1 MGILRINS
9 DNVVEVQ
16 TLTDVVADT
25 AITSALV
32 TVTLKDSDGVN
43 ITGETWPLSMTHVA
57 AGTYRTTL
65 SDSLG
70 LTVDTTVTGL
80 FVADDGAGKH
90 WEECETYIVV
100 CSG

>member
-25 AITSALV
+25 AITTATV

-43 ITGETWPLSMTHVA
+43 ITGETWPLQMTHVA

-80 FVADDGAGKH
+80 FVADDGVGKH
-90 WEECETYIVV
+90 WEQCETYIVT